1 MQNYCIINV
10 IGGRMT
16 DIEIARNYKMQPI
29 NKIAKK
35 LGLKGA
41 DLIRYGENKAKIKL
55 SMEDLQDRKSG
66 KLVLVTAINP
76 TTAGNGKTTV
86 SIGLADALWL
96 LKKKSCLA
104 LREPS
109 LGPVFGMKGGATGGG
124 YSQIVPMEDINLHFN
139 GDFHAITSANNLLAS
154 LIDNHIFQGNELNLD
169 SNKIFFKRCLDVN
182 DRALRNVIVSNGKN
196 ETPREEHFTIT
207 AASEIMSIMC
217 MSKNLEELKIRLGN
231 ILVGLTKSGTPV
243 FARDLKAENAMAIL
257 LKDALKPN
265 LVQTLAA
272 TPAIVHLGPFANIAH
287 GCNSVV
293 ATNMAMKLADYCI
306 TEAGFGADLGA
317 EKFLDFKCREMG
329 VKPNCIVLIA
339 TIPALKLHGGE
350 DKNNLKAA
358 NLNAVKEGLQNL
370 NAHINI
376 LKNIYKL
383 PLVVTLNKYTTDT
396 EPEIEIVKNF
406 VEEKGCEFAVNEV
419 WAKGGSGA
427 VELAKKVVAACE
439 KSNDDFEFAYDLNDD
454 IKTKIA
460 KLSQKIYG
468 TTKIN
473 YTEQAENSIKEIC
486 KLGFENLPVIVAKTQ
501 YSLSDKA
508 ELLNA
513 PKDFEITVRDLEIRS
528 GAGFIVVLLG
538 AMLLMPGL
546 SKNPAAINMT
556 IDNNEIITGLF

>member
-1 MQNYCIINV
+1 
-10 IGGRMT
+10 MT
-16 DIEIARNYKMQPI
+16 DIEIAKSYKMQPI
-29 NKIAKK
+29 VKIAKK
-35 LGLKGA
+35 IGLKSSN
-41 DLIRYGENKAKIKL
+41 LILYGNFKAKINL
-55 SMEDLQDRKSG
+55 SINDVKNKKNG

-86 SIGLADALWL
+86 SIGLADAMRL

-139 GDFHAITSANNLLAS
+139 GDFHAITSANNLLSS
-154 LIDNHIFQGNELNLD
+154 LIDNHIFQGNELGIEKVL
-169 SNKIFFKRCLDVN
+169 FKRCLDVN
-182 DRALRNVIVSNGKN
+182 DRALRNVVVANGKN
-196 ETPREEHFTIT
+196 ETSREENFTIT

-217 MSKNLEELKIRLGN
+217 LSNNLEELKNRLGN
-231 ILVGLTKSGTPV
+231 ILVGLNKLGKPV
-243 FARDLKAENAMAIL
+243 YAKDLKAENAMAIL
-257 LKDALKPN
+257 LKDALKAN
-265 LVQTLAA
+265 LVQTLGG

-293 ATNMAMKLADYCI
+293 ATNLAMKLSDYCI

-329 VKPNCIVLIA
+329 VKPNCVVLVA

-350 DKNNLKAA
+350 NKNNLKTE
-358 NLNAVKEGLQNL
+358 NVEAVKIGLGNL
-370 NAHINI
+370 HAHINI

-383 PLVVTLNKYTTDT
+383 PLVVTLNKYVSDT
-396 EPEIEIVKNF
+396 EAEIGIVRNF
-406 VEEKGCEFAVNEV
+406 VENLNCDFAVNEV
-419 WAKGGSGA
+419 WEKGGNGA
-427 VELAKKVVAACE
+427 IDLAQKVINACE
-439 KSNDDFEFAYDLNDD
+439 KDNNSFEFAYDLHDD

-460 KLSQKIYG
+460 KLSEKIYG

-473 YTEQAENSIKEIC
+473 YSANAEKSLEEIKNLGC
-486 KLGFENLPVIVAKTQ
+486 DKLPIIVAKTQ
-501 YSLSDKA
+501 YSLSDNP

-513 PKDFEITVRDLEIRS
+513 PKGFQITVRDLEIRS

-556 IDNNEIITGLF
+556 IDNEENITGLF